1 MVRVLCYVAGIDYD
15 ILRRCPN
22 TDKMWAVQLGLWLI
36 VPFIFIFIITFHS
49 TSYVPELN
57 AHMPMRATVA
67 ALVALS
73 VFLFDRALFQK
84 DWFCQGYFRPDH
96 PTRSNVGTA
105 ERIFYVG
112 SRFAA
117 SLAMAY
123 VLSRFLELALFS
135 GAITDHQL
143 KQQREANAPL
153 IAKVEQYRKS
163 QEVSLA
169 TQHAAVEEQRKQA
182 GSLVRTRDGQPAAA
196 DPRMQDLDK
205 QLETTSARERQLTA
219 DIRAKQ
225 TEMSERK
232 LEVICET
239 QGTKP
244 DRQNPDRCSGVPSCG
259 PRCRTAIALVKVLET
274 DVAKLTEDLASAQAE
289 TRRIVAAK
297 DRVAAEFSSAVER
310 QRAGTDQRARELAAE
325 IDRMQA
331 ALTAYELSMPERIR
345 AYEAE
350 IRRSPGWVEIRTDPL
365 LWVKALEDLKA
376 DKDYGV
382 VVTTYA
388 LMLKIF
394 VVFIELLPVIG
405 KMFLS
410 PPSAYAIHVQKR
422 VASHQKVDL
431 DPPADDPQT
440 TEQATDASSWGGWRQ
455 KPADPGASGGMN
467 TGGDTRKPR
476 HLTIVPSPNVGEAS

>member
-1 MVRVLCYVAGIDYD
+1 MVRVLCYIAGIDYD

-36 VPFIFIFIITFHS
+36 VPFVFIFIITFHS

-57 AHMPMRATVA
+57 ANMPMRATVA

-84 DWFCQGYFRPDH
+84 DWFTQGYFRPDH
-96 PTRSNVGTA
+96 PTRSNVGTG
-105 ERIFYVG
+105 ERFFYVG

-153 IAKVEQYRKS
+153 IAKMEQYRKS
-163 QEVSLA
+163 QEASLA
-169 TQHAAVEEQRKQA
+169 TQLAAIEEQRKQA
-182 GSLVRTRDGQPAAA
+182 GALVRARDGQPIAA
-196 DPRMQDLDK
+196 DPRIQDLTK
-205 QLETTSARERQLTA
+205 QLEAAVAREQRLLGE
-219 DIRAKQ
+219 IRDKE
-225 TEMSERK
+225 TELSDRK
-232 LEVICET
+232 MEVIAET
-239 QGTKP
+239 EGTQP
-244 DRQNPDRCSGVPSCG
+244 DRRNPGRYSGVRSCG
-259 PRCRTAIALVKVLET
+259 PRCRSAQQLV
-274 DVAKLTEDLASAQAE
+274 DVYEAELAKLKSEFASAQAD
-289 TRRIVAAK
+289 TRRIVDAK
-297 DRVAAEFSSAVER
+297 ERVAADHATVVDR
-310 QRAGTDQRARELAAE
+310 QRAGTDRRARELAAE
-325 IDRMQA
+325 IDRMQT
-331 ALTAYELSMPERIR
+331 ALTVYERGMPERIK
-345 AYEAE
+345 AYEYE
-350 IRRSPGWVEIRTDPL
+350 IRHSPGWVEVRTDPL

-376 DKDYGV
+376 DKDYGL

-431 DPPADDPQT
+431 DPPLEETLA
-440 TEQATDASSWGGWRQ
+440 TEQTGDVGSWGGWRQ
-455 KPADPGASGGMN
+455 KPADPGSSGGMN
-467 TGGDTRKPR
+467 TGGEIRKPR
-476 HLTIVPSPNVGEAS
+476 HLTIVPSPNIGEAS